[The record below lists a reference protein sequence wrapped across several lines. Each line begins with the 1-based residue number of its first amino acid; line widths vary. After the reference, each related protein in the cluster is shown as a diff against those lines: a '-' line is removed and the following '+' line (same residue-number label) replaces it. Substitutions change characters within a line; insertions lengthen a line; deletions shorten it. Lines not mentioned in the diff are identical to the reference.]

1 MFKSLTLLAAA
12 LFASSIVVAPAS
24 ATSPA
29 QVMGDLPRGSAE
41 NIADFRR
48 QADALYRLKEEAF
61 VKEDA
66 DTIVD
71 RFYARDAITFGP
83 EGKPTIGRDAFRKE
97 YQAVVKVGTVKVE
110 PVTTHVGT
118 DAAWEW
124 VNFRVFPKDKA
135 QKPFTFI
142 MLFLFAK
149 QDGQWVSGGD
159 AYTVGEFPKGS

>member
-1 MFKSLTLLAAA
+1 MFKSLTLLASI

-66 DTIVD
+66 DTIEV
-71 RFYARDAITFGP
+71 RDSGA
-83 EGKPTIGRDAFRKE
+83 DAK
-97 YQAVVKVGTVKVE
+97 
-110 PVTTHVGT
+110 
-118 DAAWEW
+118 
-124 VNFRVFPKDKA
+124 
-135 QKPFTFI
+135 
-142 MLFLFAK
+142 
-149 QDGQWVSGGD
+149 
-159 AYTVGEFPKGS
+159 